1 MAAIIYSLCALTCV
15 TCAVLLLRSYA
26 QTRTPLL
33 LWSGLCFV
41 GLTVSN
47 LFLVLDRLVLP
58 DVDLTTYRLGAA
70 LLGLLLMLGGLIWE
84 NE

>member
-1 MAAIIYSLCALTCV
+1 MAALIYSLCALTCV

-26 QTRTPLL
+26 QTRTTLL

-47 LFLVLDRLVLP
+47 VILVLDRLVFP
-58 DVDLTTYRLGAA
+58 DMDLTTFRLGAA
-70 LLGLLLMLGGLIWE
+70 LIALLLMLGALIWE

>member
-1 MAAIIYSLCALTCV
+1 MAAFIYSLCAFTCV
-15 TCAVLLLRSYA
+15 TCAVLLLRSYV
-26 QTRTPLL
+26 QTRMPLL

-47 LFLVLDRLVLP
+47 VLLVLDRIVFP
-58 DVDLTTYRLGAA
+58 DVDLTTFRLGAA
-70 LLGLLLMLGGLIWE
+70 VFALLLMLGALIWE